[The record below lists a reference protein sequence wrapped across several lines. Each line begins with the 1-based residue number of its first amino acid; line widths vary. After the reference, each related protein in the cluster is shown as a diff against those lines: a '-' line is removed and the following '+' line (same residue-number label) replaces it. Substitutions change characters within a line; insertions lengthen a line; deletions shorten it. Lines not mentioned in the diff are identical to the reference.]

1 MSDSRQCN
9 LEALKAIKQ
18 NTNSWDMII
27 IYTLVQKLDN
37 KTKMRTSYFQQGVAN
52 LTAAIYLSGTSM

>member
-37 KTKMRTSYFQQGVAN
+37 KTLKGEELRISNKDFQS
-52 LTAAIYLSGTSM
+52 LH